1 MGEEKAKSYFDNG
14 STSWP
19 KAPGVAEAVGRLLT
33 ERKTPG
39 GSSSHRGSPTP

>member
-1 MGEEKAKSYFDNG
+1 MGEEKAKIYFDNG

-33 ERKTPG
+33 EG
-39 GSSSHRGSPTP
+39 A